1 MREAS
6 QLKHVWIWKRA
17 SFGPSAA
24 KLPGQWSIILSC
36 FPCDLILHMELK
48 LLTGARQWFLMCGV
62 SEHKRKV
69 RRACKFP
76 GCGRGSRIWMVWQH
90 VRLPYWHHL
99 VTAFMIQ
106 RKEVLA
112 GNSSVNYLETYTNLE
127 LISDTICKQWENTVG
142 QDSNSLLFTHI
153 CSLTSFIGQQICM
166 ASSRKIQT
174 KTKVTQKYIDKLF
187 PYSFKCDHLLNSP
200 VFILVSV

>member
-6 QLKHVWIWKRA
+6 QLKRIWKWKSA
-17 SFGPSAA
+17 FFVPSTA

-36 FPCDLILHMELK
+36 FSCDLILHMELK
-48 LLTGARQWFLMCGV
+48 LLAGARQWFLMRGV
-62 SEHKRKV
+62 SEHKGKV
-69 RRACKFP
+69 RSACKLP
-76 GCGRGSRIWMVWQH
+76 GCGWDSRVWMVWQH
-90 VRLPYWHHL
+90 VRLLYWHHL

-112 GNSSVNYLETYTNLE
+112 GNGSVSYLETYTNLE

-142 QDSNSLLFTHI
+142 QDFNSLLFAPI
-153 CSLTSFIGQQICM
+153 CSLTSFTGQQICM
-166 ASSRKIQT
+166 ASPQKIQT

-200 VFILVSV
+200 GFILVSV